1 MAVYILHNIEE
12 ADTLRTT
19 QNTRAISES
28 SWSIPQQHNTSFKPV
43 LEEKLWYSVAEV
55 STRLGLSRGVTYEL
69 IRSGQLKSIRVG
81 GGKLIKVTH
90 QALMAYL
97 QCD

>member
-1 MAVYILHNIEE
+1 MAVYILHNTEE
-12 ADTLRTT
+12 PDALHPTYSTT
-19 QNTRAISES
+19 AFSGRPRP
-28 SWSIPQQHNTSFKPV
+28 IPQQHNTSFKPM

-55 STRLGLSRGVTYEL
+55 STRLGLSRGVTYAL

>member
-1 MAVYILHNIEE
+1 MAVIICYDTEE
-12 ADTLRTT
+12 PNPLRPTH
-19 QNTRAISES
+19 NTRAIPES
-28 SWSIPQQHNTSFKPV
+28 SWSIPQQCNPALKPV
-43 LEEKLWYSVAEV
+43 PEEKLWYSVAEV
-55 STRLGLSRGVTYEL
+55 STRLGLSRGVTYAL